1 MWSISA
7 YWLETRY
14 AWIDYRRDL
23 PWLFLRFKELSLRL
37 LPDAT
42 LLSDRVWV
50 GIPSCGIRKVRV
62 ASLLIAMARPRSR
75 VIEWKIE

>member
-1 MWSISA
+1 MSA

-37 LPDAT
+37 LPDAK
-42 LLSDRVWV
+42 LLSDRMWV
-50 GIPSCGIRKVRV
+50 GIPSCRIRKVSSGFIV
-62 ASLLIAMARPRSR
+62 DCHGKTE
-75 VIEWKIE
+75 VKGD